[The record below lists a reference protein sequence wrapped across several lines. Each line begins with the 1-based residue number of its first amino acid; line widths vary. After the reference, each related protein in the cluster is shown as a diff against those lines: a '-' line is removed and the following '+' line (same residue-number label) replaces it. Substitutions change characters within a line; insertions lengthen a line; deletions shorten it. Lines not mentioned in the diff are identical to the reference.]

1 MNVLRIL
8 ATIAIGLL
16 LLLDVLL
23 PSTSLGRRGTE
34 ASARLDVDSAFQTLG
49 DPLPQLSLHDLDG
62 APVRLEQ
69 FLGHRV
75 LLTFER
81 SVDW

>member
-1 MNVLRIL
+1 MLRIL
-8 ATIAIGLL
+8 ATVAILGLL
-16 LLLDVLL
+16 VLDFVL

-34 ASARLDVDSAFQTLG
+34 ASARIDAGGAFRAVG
-49 DPLPQLSLHDLDG
+49 SPLPALALRELDG
-62 APVRLEQ
+62 QPVSLEQ
-69 FLGHRV
+69 FRGHRV